1 MSAPKLQRIVLDTK
15 ACGPIAVYLH
25 GGRTGKDVAAI
36 TVHDLGCNHH
46 EFYEFVTHEHM
57 MQVTQR
63 CFWVHV
69 EVPGQGDNDP
79 ELPSNFQFPRMQQI
93 AEGLSEVC
101 DSLELKHVV
110 LLGDGAGANILARL
124 AMLREDITLGAIL
137 IHCTGTTAGFMES
150 LRDKINGWKLN
161 TIGMNPSV
169 ESYLLLH
176 RFGLQ
181 DETINAATTEVELKQ
196 AIKKFRQSL
205 RETMNPK
212 NLNKFIQAFM
222 ERTNITECIGNM
234 KCPVLFLTGSLASF
248 NHTVYT
254 LYNALLNSLKDEPA
268 RRANVEILEIE
279 GPEKV
284 SECVQNFLQ
293 GLGVA
298 SGAVNRRLSST
309 GSIPRPRNR
318 SASMDEYDQPQGF
331 KNLLYD
337 NKRKYAAGGVIQ
349 DIEET
354 DA

>member
-1 MSAPKLQRIVLDTK
+1 MESLKNKEEFKIELMSAPKLQRIVLDTK

-63 CFWVHV
+63 F
-69 EVPGQGDNDP
+69 
-79 ELPSNFQFPRMQQI
+79 
-93 AEGLSEVC
+93 C

-176 RFGLQ
+176 RFGLRYV
-181 DETINAATTEVELKQ
+181 DRYFET
-196 AIKKFRQSL
+196 
-205 RETMNPK
+205 
-212 NLNKFIQAFM
+212 
-222 ERTNITECIGNM
+222 
-234 KCPVLFLTGSLASF
+234 
-248 NHTVYT
+248 
-254 LYNALLNSLKDEPA
+254 
-268 RRANVEILEIE
+268 
-279 GPEKV
+279 PEKV

>member
-36 TVHDLGCNHH
+36 TVHDLGCNL
-46 EFYEFVTHEHM
+46 
-57 MQVTQR
+57 
-63 CFWVHV
+63 
-69 EVPGQGDNDP
+69 PGQGDNDP

-176 RFGLQ
+176 RFGLRYV
-181 DETINAATTEVELKQ
+181 DRYFETINAATTEVELKQ